1 MLKSSKSDMKYYSQY
16 HTHDLFEL
24 QHSLS
29 GLSKSNRW
37 VKLGDNLPWAKI
49 EKEYNKRL
57 YNAHHGAGNK
67 PARVIVGALI
77 VKHME
82 NLSDEKTI
90 QSIQENPYMQY
101 MLGLPSFTE
110 KPVFTPELFVLVRKR
125 LDEKFFNML
134 TLMLAEAQGKNPE
147 SEVTDP
153 DGNAHGGKLKV
164 DATCCD
170 AEVRYPTDTNLLEDG
185 SRLID
190 RLLDK
195 ICARHHVSKPQ
206 THRVEARQ
214 AFVSCAK
221 KKRKSKKLIDKTKL
235 IQLRCLQADIQT
247 FLDFLGK
254 QASNLLKCFS
264 RHDRKCLQAAFK
276 MFEQQKMMFE
286 DGVRTCADRIISIY
300 QPHLR
305 PIVRG
310 KAKAK
315 VEFGA
320 KIGASIVNGY
330 TYVDHLSWDAYNE
343 GTDLALQTDLFRQ
356 RFSMLPKEIQAD
368 KIYLGKENRKYI
380 KENHIDCF
388 CHPLGRPPKEDSDEH
403 LADKK
408 RAVGERNEIEATFG
422 TAKRTYR
429 ANNIRAK
436 LDETADTWIG
446 ACFFAKNVMKFL
458 KGLLRLIFGN
468 PVPKHLIERFFNN
481 APCTMV
487 IFANYCPR
495 VAGLN

>member
-1 MLKSSKSDMKYYSQY
+1 MKYYSQY
-16 HTHDLFEL
+16 RTHDLFEL
-24 QHSLS
+24 QQSLS

-37 VKLGDNLPWAKI
+37 VKLADNLPWDTI

-57 YNAHHGAGNK
+57 RNAHHGAGNK
-67 PARVIVGALI
+67 PARMVVGALI
-77 VKHME
+77 VKHVE
-82 NLSDEKTI
+82 GLSDEKTI
-90 QSIQENPYMQY
+90 QVIQENPYMQY
-101 MLGLPSFTE
+101 LLGLPCFTE
-110 KPVFTPELFVLVRKR
+110 KPVFVPELFVLIRKR

-134 TLMLAEAQGKNPE
+134 TLMLAEADGSKPKAE
-147 SEVTDP
+147 DTDD
-153 DGNAHGGKLKV
+153 DGHEHGGTLKV

-195 ICARHHVSKPQ
+195 FCARHHIRKPQ

-214 AFVSCAK
+214 AFISYTK

-235 IQLRCLQADIQT
+235 VLLRCLQADIQI
-247 FLDFLGK
+247 FLDFLGRH
-254 QASNLLKCFS
+254 ASNLLECFS
-264 RHDRKCLQAAFK
+264 RHDHKCLQAAFK

-286 DGVRTCADRIISIY
+286 EGVRTCADRIISIY

-320 KIGASIVNGY
+320 KTGVSIVNGY

-343 GTDLALQTDLFRQ
+343 SSDLSLQTELYQQ
-356 RFSMLPKEIQAD
+356 RFGILPKEVQAD

-380 KENHIDCF
+380 REKHMDCF
-388 CHPLGRPPKEDSDEH
+388 NHPLGRPPKEENDVH
-403 LADKK
+403 LEDKK
-408 RAVGERNEIEATFG
+408 RAIGERNEVEATFG
-422 TAKRTYR
+422 TSKRVYR

-458 KGLLRLIFGN
+458 RGLLRLIFEFLGQKPIMGQLYN
-468 PVPKHLIERFFNN
+468 NEVSLVPVFACHRQWHLKIN
-481 APCTMV
+481 
-487 IFANYCPR
+487 
-495 VAGLN
+495 

>member
-1 MLKSSKSDMKYYSQY
+1 MKYYSQY
-16 HTHDLFEL
+16 RTPDLFEL
-24 QHSLS
+24 QQSLS

-37 VKLGDNLPWAKI
+37 VKLADNLPWDKI

-57 YNAHHGAGNK
+57 RNVHHGAGNK
-67 PARVIVGALI
+67 PARMIVGALI
-77 VKHME
+77 VKHVE

-90 QSIQENPYMQY
+90 QVIRENPYMQY
-101 MLGLPSFTE
+101 LLGLPSFTE
-110 KPVFTPELFVLVRKR
+110 KPVFVPELFVLVRKR

-134 TLMLAEAQGKNPE
+134 TLMLSEADGSKPAAEEKDE
-147 SEVTDP
+147 
-153 DGNAHGGKLKV
+153 DGHEHGGTLKV

-195 ICARHHVSKPQ
+195 FCARHHIRKPQ
-206 THRVEARQ
+206 THRAEARK
-214 AFVSCAK
+214 AFIECTK
-221 KKRKSKKLIDKTKL
+221 KKRKGKKLIDKTKL
-235 IQLRCLQADIQT
+235 AQLRCLQADMQI
-247 FLDFLGK
+247 FLDFLGR

-276 MFEQQKMMFE
+276 MFEQQRMMFE
-286 DGVRTCADRIISIY
+286 EGVRTCADRIISIY

-310 KAKAK
+310 KARAK

-320 KIGASIVNGY
+320 KTGVSIVNGY

-343 GTDLALQTDLFRQ
+343 SSDLSLQTELYRQ
-356 RFSMLPKEIQAD
+356 RFGILPKEVQAD
-368 KIYLGKENRKYI
+368 KIYLGKDNRKYI
-380 KENHIDCF
+380 REKHMDCF
-388 CHPLGRPPKEDSDEH
+388 NHPLGRPPKEENDVH
-403 LADKK
+403 LEDKK
-408 RAVGERNEIEATFG
+408 RAIGERNEVEATFG
-422 TAKRTYR
+422 TSKRVYR

-458 KGLLRLIFGN
+458 RGLLRLIFEILGQKPIMGQLYN
-468 PVPKHLIERFFNN
+468 NEANLIPVFACHRQWRLIIN
-481 APCTMV
+481 
-487 IFANYCPR
+487 
-495 VAGLN
+495 

>member
-1 MLKSSKSDMKYYSQY
+1 MKYYSQY
-16 HTHDLFEL
+16 RTHDLFEL
-24 QHSLS
+24 HQSLS

-37 VKLGDNLPWAKI
+37 VKLADNLPWDKI

-57 YNAHHGAGNK
+57 RNAHHGAGNK
-67 PARVIVGALI
+67 PARMIVGALI
-77 VKHME
+77 VKHVE
-82 NLSDEKTI
+82 SLSDEKAI
-90 QSIQENPYMQY
+90 QVIQENPYMQY
-101 MLGLPSFTE
+101 LLGLPCFTE
-110 KPVFTPELFVLVRKR
+110 KPVFVPELFVLVRKR
-125 LDEKFFNML
+125 LDEQFFNML
-134 TLMLAEAQGKNPE
+134 TLMLAEADGSKPKAE
-147 SEVTDP
+147 DTDD
-153 DGNAHGGKLKV
+153 DGHEHGGTLKV

-195 ICARHHVSKPQ
+195 FCARHHIRKPQ

-214 AFVSCAK
+214 AFIECTK
-221 KKRKSKKLIDKTKL
+221 RKRKSKKLIDKTKL
-235 IQLRCLQADIQT
+235 MLLRCLHADIQV
-247 FLDFLGK
+247 FLDFLGRH
-254 QASNLLKCFS
+254 ASNLLECFS

-286 DGVRTCADRIISIY
+286 EGVRTCADRIISIY

-320 KIGASIVNGY
+320 KTGVSIVNGY

-343 GTDLALQTDLFRQ
+343 SSDLSLQTELYLQ
-356 RFSMLPKEIQAD
+356 RFGILPKEVQAD
-368 KIYLGKENRKYI
+368 KIYLGKDNRKYI
-380 KENHIDCF
+380 REKHMDCF
-388 CHPLGRPPKEDSDEH
+388 NHPLGRPPKEENDVH
-403 LADKK
+403 LEDKK
-408 RAVGERNEIEATFG
+408 RAIGERNEIEATFG
-422 TAKRTYR
+422 TSKRVYR

-458 KGLLRLIFGN
+458 RGLLRLISGILGLKPIMGQVYN
-468 PVPKHLIERFFNN
+468 KEVCLVPVYADHRHWHLTIN
-481 APCTMV
+481 
-487 IFANYCPR
+487 
-495 VAGLN
+495 